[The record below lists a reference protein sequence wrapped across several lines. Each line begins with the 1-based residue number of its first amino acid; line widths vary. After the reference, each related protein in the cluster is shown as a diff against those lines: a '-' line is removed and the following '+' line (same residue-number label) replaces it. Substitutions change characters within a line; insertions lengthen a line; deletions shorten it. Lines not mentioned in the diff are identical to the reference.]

1 MDDERLTVSGDG
13 SAADWWR
20 VVAVAAWTHLDEA
33 GQPVATD
40 GVQPPE

>member
-1 MDDERLTVSGDG
+1 VDGDRLSVSGEG

-20 VVAVAAWTHLDEA
+20 VVAVAAWNHLDET

-40 GVQPPE
+40 GAQPPL